1 MAIPWWVKS
10 GIVWAA
16 AHPVETVAATA
27 LLANP
32 TTRVW
37 AARVGWH
44 AGKTAV
50 SSGLALSRGVAVIT
64 YEEFI
69 LGSRLAAGG
78 AQAARLGAAGAAGY
92 GIGAVLGT
100 AISYKLYGKQ
110 GAMDAARFYTNPLG
124 VDYWNTVGTAV
135 RMELGFD

>member
-1 MAIPWWVKS
+1 MSVPWWVKS
-10 GIVWAA
+10 GLLWAA
-16 AHPVETVAATA
+16 THPVETVAATA
-27 LLANP
+27 LLSNP

-44 AGKTAV
+44 AGRTAV

-78 AQAARLGAAGAAGY
+78 ARAATIGAAGAAGY
-92 GIGAVLGT
+92 VIGGVVGT
-100 AISYKLYGKQ
+100 AIAYKFWGRK
-110 GAMDAARFYTNPLG
+110 GAADAARFYTNPLG
-124 VDYWNTVGTAV
+124 VDYWSTVGGAIHQTI
-135 RMELGFD
+135 FD